1 MSINTHSAIAGVNVN
16 IAGATQIGKENKL
29 AQNCA
34 GATGALLSG
43 TYEQQDG
50 CLYYC
55 DGNHRQLLNTDT
67 PGNAQR
73 CGEQSP
79 YSGNI
84 AYTKCTLYGDIKK
97 PYTMSFR
104 AGESIYAYSVPSDPN
119 CANKKRLLTCQR
131 NGKWDNENY
140 KYLHCTKTN

>member
-1 MSINTHSAIAGVNVN
+1 MSINTATAIDGVNVN
-16 IAGATQIGKENKL
+16 IAGTAQIGKENKL
-29 AQNCA
+29 SQDCVGIGAQF
-34 GATGALLSG
+34 SG

-55 DGNHRQLLNTDT
+55 DGRHRQLLNTDT

-73 CGEQSP
+73 CGEQKP

-104 AGESIYAYSVPSDPN
+104 AGESINAYSLPSDPN
-119 CANKKRLLTCQR
+119 CASKKALITCQR
-131 NGKWDNENY
+131 NGKWSNENY

>member
-1 MSINTHSAIAGVNVN
+1 MAINTPSAIAGVNVN
-16 IAGATQIGKENKL
+16 VAGSVQIGQESHLSKDCKDHKS
-29 AQNCA
+29 
-34 GATGALLSG
+34 LSG

-55 DGNHRQLLNTDT
+55 DGNHRQLLNTET

-104 AGESIYAYSVPSDPN
+104 AGEKITAYKVPSSN
-119 CANKKRLLTCQR
+119 TCASQKTVLTCQR
-131 NGKWDNENY
+131 NGKWNDETY